1 MWKRLFARVSPGIA
15 IDLGTANTLIY
26 QKGQGII
33 FREPSVVARQ
43 KKSKKVLAV
52 GSQAKKMIGKTPEAI
67 EAFYPLH
74 NGVIADFDAAWAML
88 AYYLDKITEK
98 DSFFERFF
106 RETVIIGT
114 PSGSTEVE
122 RRAVFDAAIEAGAGN
137 CFLIEEPMAAAIG
150 EKLPVD
156 SPNGS
161 LICDIGGG
169 TTEIAIISLGGIV
182 LNRSLKVAGHKMD
195 EAIINFLRL
204 KYSLLIGPSTAEEIK
219 MEIGTALP
227 GKKEPEMIVR
237 GRGLEKGLPITVKI
251 TASEIREA
259 IAPILNQIIG
269 TVNELIEEAP
279 PELVNDFL
287 EQGITLCGGGANLP
301 GIDRLFSQET
311 QMPAFIVED
320 PQAAVVLGCGKL
332 LEEVDLRNRVK
343 IINIT

>member
-1 MWKRLFARVSPGIA
+1 MWQRLFARVSPGIA
-15 IDLGTANTLIY
+15 IDLGTANTLVY
-26 QKGQGII
+26 QKGKGLV

-43 KKSKKVLAV
+43 KKSKQVLAV
-52 GSQAKKMIGKTPEAI
+52 GSRAKKMIGKTPEAI

-74 NGVIADFDAAWAML
+74 NGVIADFDAAQAML
-88 AYYLDKITEK
+88 AYYLDKVTEK
-98 DSFFERFF
+98 NNFWKRFF

-150 EKLPVD
+150 AGLPVD
-156 SPNGS
+156 SPSGS
-161 LICDIGGG
+161 LVCDIGGG
-169 TTEIAIISLGGIV
+169 TTEIAVISLGGIV
-182 LNRSLKVAGHKMD
+182 LNRSLKLAGHKMD

-219 MEIGTALP
+219 LEVGNALP
-227 GKKEPEMIVR
+227 EKKESEVIVR
-237 GRGLEKGLPITVKI
+237 GRGLEKGLPITVRVS
-251 TASEIREA
+251 ASEIREA

-269 TVNELIEEAP
+269 TVNEMIEEAP

-287 EQGITLCGGGANLP
+287 EKGITLCGGGANLP

-311 QMPAFIVED
+311 KMPVFIAED
-320 PQAAVVLGCGKL
+320 PQAAVALGCGKL
-332 LEEVDLRNRVK
+332 LEDIDLRDRVK
-343 IINIT
+343 IIGIN

>member
-150 EKLPVD
+150 AKLPVD

>member
-150 EKLPVD
+150 AKLPVD

-320 PQAAVVLGCGKL
+320 PQAAAVLGCGKL